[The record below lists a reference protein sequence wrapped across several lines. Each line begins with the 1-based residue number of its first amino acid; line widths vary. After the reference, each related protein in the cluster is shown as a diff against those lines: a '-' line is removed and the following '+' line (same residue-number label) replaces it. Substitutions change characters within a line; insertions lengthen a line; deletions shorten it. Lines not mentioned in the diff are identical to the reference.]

1 MTLEDQINEDL
12 KNSMKSKDEARLSC
26 LRFLKSN
33 LKNKQV
39 EKMGKLQDE
48 EIHGVIS
55 SLIRRS
61 MESIKEFKQGGREDL
76 AAKEEHEI
84 EILYGY
90 LPKQLSPEDVEK
102 IIRETISELSAEGPK
117 DLGRVMK
124 AAMNRLSGKAQG
136 KEVNEIAKRLLTQP
150 S

>member
-12 KNSMKSKDEARLSC
+12 KNSMKSKDEARVSC

-48 EIHGVIS
+48 EIHAVIS

-76 AAKEEHEI
+76 AAKEEREV

-102 IIRETISELSAEGPK
+102 VIKETISDLAAEGPK

-124 AAMNRLSGKAQG
+124 ASMSRLSGKAQG
-136 KEVNEIAKRLLTQP
+136 KEVNDIAKRLLSQP

>member
-1 MTLEDQINEDL
+1 MTLEDQINEDI
-12 KNSMKSKDEARLSC
+12 KSAMKSRDEARVSC

-39 EKMGKLQDE
+39 EKLAKLEDE
-48 EIHGVIS
+48 EIHAVIS

-61 MESIKEFKQGGREDL
+61 MDSIKEFSQGGREDL
-76 AAKEEHEI
+76 AAKEKLEM

-117 DLGRVMK
+117 DIGRVMK
-124 AAMNRLSGKAQG
+124 AAMNRLSGQAQG
-136 KEVNEIAKRLLTQP
+136 KEVNEIAKRLLTQA

>member
-1 MTLEDQINEDL
+1 MALEEQINEDL
-12 KNSMKSKDEARLSC
+12 KRSMKSKDEPRTSC

-39 EKMGKLQDE
+39 EKMSKLEDDE
-48 EIHGVIS
+48 ICSIIS

-61 MESIKEFKQGGREDL
+61 MESVKEFRQGGREDL
-76 AAKEEHEI
+76 AAKEEYEI
-84 EILYGY
+84 DILYGY
-90 LPKQLSPEDVEK
+90 LPKQLSPEEIEG
-102 IIRETISELSAEGPK
+102 IIRGTISELSAEGPK

-124 AAMNRLSGKAQG
+124 AAMSRMAGRVQG
-136 KEVNEIAKRLLTQP
+136 KEVNEIVKKLL

>member
-1 MTLEDQINEDL
+1 MNLEDQINQDL
-12 KNSMKSKDEARLSC
+12 KNSMKSKDEARTSC

-39 EKMGKLQDE
+39 EKMGKLQDD
-48 EIHGVIS
+48 EIQAVIS

-61 MESIKEFKQGGREDL
+61 MESIKEFKQGDREDL

-102 IIRETISELSAEGPK
+102 IIQETISELSAEGTK

-124 AAMNRLSGKAQG
+124 AAMSRLSGKAQG
-136 KEVNEIAKRLLTQP
+136 KEVNEIAKRLLSQP

>member
-1 MTLEDQINEDL
+1 MTLEDQITEDL
-12 KNSMKSKDEARLSC
+12 KNAMKTKDEVRTSC

-48 EIHGVIS
+48 EILAVIS

-61 MESIKEFKQGGREDL
+61 AESIKEFRQGGREDL
-76 AAKEEHEI
+76 AAKEEQEMA
-84 EILYGY
+84 ILYGY
-90 LPKQLSPEDVEK
+90 LPMQLSIEDVEK
-102 IIRETISELSAEGPK
+102 AIKETISELSAEGPK

-124 AAMNRLSGKAQG
+124 AAMGRLSGKAQG
-136 KEVNEIAKRLLTQP
+136 KDISDIAKRLLSQP

>member
-12 KNSMKSKDEARLSC
+12 RNSMKSKDEARTSC

-39 EKMGKLQDE
+39 EKMGKLQDD
-48 EIHGVIS
+48 EIQAVIS

-61 MESIKEFKQGGREDL
+61 MDSIKEFKQGGREDL
-76 AAKEEHEI
+76 AAKEEHEM

-102 IIRETISELSAEGPK
+102 IIRETISELSAEGTK

-124 AAMNRLSGKAQG
+124 AAMGRLSGKAQG
-136 KEVNEIAKRLLTQP
+136 KEVNEIAKRLLSQP

>member
-1 MTLEDQINEDL
+1 LAKLE
-12 KNSMKSKDEARLSC
+12 
-26 LRFLKSN
+26 
-33 LKNKQV
+33 
-39 EKMGKLQDE
+39 DE
-48 EIHGVIS
+48 EIHAVIS

-61 MESIKEFKQGGREDL
+61 MDSIKEFSQGGREDL
-76 AAKEEHEI
+76 AAKEKLEM

-117 DLGRVMK
+117 DIGRVMK
-124 AAMNRLSGKAQG
+124 AAMNRLSGQAQG
-136 KEVNEIAKRLLTQP
+136 KEVNEIAKRLLTQA

>member
-1 MTLEDQINEDL
+1 MTLEDQITEDL
-12 KNSMKSKDEARLSC
+12 KSAMKAKDVARTSC

-48 EIHGVIS
+48 EVQAVIS

-61 MESIKEFKQGGREDL
+61 MESIKEFKAGGREDL
-76 AAKEEHEI
+76 AAKEEQEI
-84 EILYGY
+84 AILYGY
-90 LPKQLSPEDVEK
+90 LPKQLSPEDVENV
-102 IIRETISELSAEGPK
+102 IRETISELSAQGPK

-124 AAMNRLSGKAQG
+124 AAMERLSGKAQG
-136 KEVNEIAKRLLTQP
+136 KEVSEITKRLLSQP